1 MPNVGRAQQAPATDS
16 TADAA
21 ALSVLTE
28 RIFTANREAADAA
41 AEIAKEVMDF
51 TSRRLR
57 AQMEF
62 VSEMPQ
68 MGDVNGVMAAQ
79 LRFLERASRDYA
91 QELGTVSQVLLRVAT
106 NGAANGGPKAH

>member
-1 MPNVGRAQQAPATDS
+1 MPSVDKAQHAPSTDATP
-16 TADAA
+16 DAA
-21 ALSVLTE
+21 ALSMLTE
-28 RIFTANREAADAA
+28 RFFIANREAADAA
-41 AEIAKEVMDF
+41 NEIAKEMMDF

-68 MGDVNGVMAAQ
+68 MGDVNGMMAAQ

-91 QELGTVSQVLLRVAT
+91 QELGTVSQVLLRAAT
-106 NGAANGGPKAH
+106 NGAGPAKAN

>member
-1 MPNVGRAQQAPATDS
+1 MPSVSKAQPAPATND
-16 TADAA
+16 TPDAA
-21 ALSVLTE
+21 TLSALTE
-28 RIFTANREAADAA
+28 RLFTANREATDVAT
-41 AEIAKEVMDF
+41 EIAKEMMEF

-91 QELGTVSQVLLRVAT
+91 QELGTVSQVLLRA
-106 NGAANGGPKAH
+106 AANGNGQAKAN